1 MSTPSATPML
11 ISARSFTG
19 CDSRIRKVPARMMP
33 ALVSTPPVAESA
45 FTVPSR
51 SPRAIASPRMRVV
64 MKML

>member
-1 MSTPSATPML
+1 ML
-11 ISARSFTG
+11 ISARSLTG

-33 ALVSTPPVAESA
+33 ALVSTPPVAATA

-51 SPRAIASPRMRVV
+51 SPSFIASPLMRVV